1 MQLLNKNWISKIKLG
16 ILYTYAI
23 MQSYKRNKDIWTTA
37 LFHFKTVSLCQ
48 FAFYLNSAKA

>member
-37 LFHFKTVSLCQ
+37 
-48 FAFYLNSAKA
+48 